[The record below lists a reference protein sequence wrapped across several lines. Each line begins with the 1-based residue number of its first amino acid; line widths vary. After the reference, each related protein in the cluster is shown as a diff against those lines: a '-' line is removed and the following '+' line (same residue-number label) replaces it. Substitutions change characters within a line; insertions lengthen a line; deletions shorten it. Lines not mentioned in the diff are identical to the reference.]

1 MKLKKLNM
9 KILGIGNAIV
19 DVICKVED
27 QYLSDNELIKGTM
40 KLVDEFEFKKL
51 LSTLKIQETVSGGS
65 IANSIVGLSQ
75 LGNDVGF
82 IGKINADDLGKKY
95 EEGLIKEKVQYFYN
109 KKDELLPTGTCLIL
123 ITPDAERTMV
133 TFLGIAGKV
142 SEKDINEKAIKE
154 SEMIFLEGYLWDEG
168 ETKSAFHKAMSLA
181 NKKVMSLSDQ
191 FCVER
196 HKDSFLDLV
205 KNKLDIIFANEQ
217 EIKFLIDTNNFD
229 EVVAF
234 GKKLGKLLVITRGEK
249 GSIII
254 KNNEVTECKSKSNI
268 KIVDLT
274 GAGDLFAAG
283 FLHGF
288 INNFSMKECLEKGTE
303 MSSKIIQRVG
313 ARLNFTQ

>member
-1 MKLKKLNM
+1 M

-40 KLVDEFEFKKL
+40 KLVDEPEFKKL
-51 LSTLKIQETVSGGS
+51 LSTLKIEETVSGGS
-65 IANSIVGLSQ
+65 VANSIVGLSQ

-82 IGKINADDLGKKY
+82 IGKINDDTLGKKY
-95 EEGLIKEKVQYFYN
+95 EEGLTKEKVQYFYN
-109 KKDELLPTGTCLIL
+109 KKEEVSPTGTCLIL

-133 TFLGIAGKV
+133 TFLGIAGKINQN
-142 SEKDINEKAIKE
+142 DINEKAVKE

-168 ETKSAFHKAMSLA
+168 EPKTAFDKAMSLSNTKA
-181 NKKVMSLSDQ
+181 MSLSDQ

-196 HKDSFLDLV
+196 HKSDFLDLV

-217 EIKFLIDTNNFD
+217 EIRALIDAKSFED
-229 EVVAF
+229 VIEF
-234 GKKLGKLLVITRGEK
+234 GKQLGKLLIVTRGEK
-249 GSIII
+249 GSIAI
-254 KNNEVTECKSKSNI
+254 KNKEIVECQSKPDL

-283 FLHGF
+283 FLHGL
-288 INNFSMKECLEKGTE
+288 INDFSSKECLEKGTE
-303 MSSKIIQRVG
+303 MSSRIIQKVG
-313 ARLNFTQ
+313 ARLD